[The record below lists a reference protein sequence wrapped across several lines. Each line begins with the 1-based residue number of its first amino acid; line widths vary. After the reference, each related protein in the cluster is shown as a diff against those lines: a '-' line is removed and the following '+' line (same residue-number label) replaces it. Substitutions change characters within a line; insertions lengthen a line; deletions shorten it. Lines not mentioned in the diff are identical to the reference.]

1 MRDEGGVIVY
11 VLKRLMTMVVTIW
24 LIATL
29 TFIIMKSI
37 PGDPFAS
44 DANVLPEEVLQN
56 IRAKYNLDKP
66 LPIQYILYMKNL
78 ITFDL
83 GPSIQSETRDVNTL
97 IAEGFPISALLG
109 LQALVMAI
117 VFGLLLGIV
126 AALNHR
132 YRQEFCVM

>member
-66 LPIQYILYMKNL
+66 LPIQYILY
-78 ITFDL
+78 
-83 GPSIQSETRDVNTL
+83 TRG
-97 IAEGFPISALLG
+97 AS
-109 LQALVMAI
+109 
-117 VFGLLLGIV
+117 
-126 AALNHR
+126 
-132 YRQEFCVM
+132 